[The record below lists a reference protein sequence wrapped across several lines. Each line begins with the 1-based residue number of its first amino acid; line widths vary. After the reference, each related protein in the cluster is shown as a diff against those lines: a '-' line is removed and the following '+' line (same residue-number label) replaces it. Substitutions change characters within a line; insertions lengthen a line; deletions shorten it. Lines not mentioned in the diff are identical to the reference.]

1 MAKIG
6 LNNFRYGILT
16 EAQDGTPSYAG
27 ALTPGKAISCN
38 VEITNNSAK
47 LYADDVEQETDT
59 SFAGGTV
66 TIGLDRA
73 DYTTQANLLG
83 HTYSA
88 ETGMVR
94 NSNDVAPYIGF
105 GRVIKLM
112 QDGALKWKVEFLY
125 KCKMS
130 EPSQSDTTEGESVEF
145 GTVEMQGQVMQL
157 ANGNWSIT
165 KTFTAKADAI
175 SYLEGLLASTPS
187 A

>member
-27 ALTPGKAISCN
+27 ALQLGKAISCN
-38 VEITNNSAK
+38 VEVSNNSAK

-66 TIGLDRA
+66 TIGIDRA
-73 DYTTQANLLG
+73 DYQTQANLLG
-83 HTYSA
+83 HTYS
-88 ETGMVR
+88 ENNGMVR
-94 NSNDVAPYIGF
+94 NSNDIAPYVAL

-112 QDGALKWKVEFLY
+112 IDGALKWKVEFLY
-125 KCKMS
+125 KVKFA
-130 EPSQSDTTEGESVEF
+130 EPSQSDTTQGESVEF
-145 GTVEMQGQVMQL
+145 GTVEMQGQIAQL

-165 KTFTAKADAI
+165 QIFDTKAEAI
-175 SYLEGLLASTPS
+175 SYLEGLLTTTPS

>member
-1 MAKIG
+1 MARIG
-6 LNNFRYGILT
+6 LNNFRYGLLT

-27 ALTPGKAISCN
+27 ALIPGKAISCN
-38 VEITNNSAK
+38 VEISNNSAK

-73 DYTTQANLLG
+73 DYTTQATMLG
-83 HTYSA
+83 HTYS
-88 ETGMVR
+88 EENGMVR

-112 QDGALKWKVEFLY
+112 IDGALKWKVEFLY
-125 KCKMS
+125 KVKMA
-130 EPSQSDTTEGESVEF
+130 EANQTDTTEGETVEF

-157 ANGNWSIT
+157 ANGNWSIA
-165 KTFTAKADAI
+165 KTFDTKADAI
-175 SYLEGLLASTPS
+175 SYLEGLLATTPS

>member
-27 ALTPGKAISCN
+27 ALQLGKAISCN
-38 VEITNNSAK
+38 VEVSNNSAK

-66 TIGLDRA
+66 TIGIDRA
-73 DYTTQANLLG
+73 DYETQANLLG

-88 ETGMVR
+88 GTGMVR
-94 NSNDVAPYIGF
+94 NSNDIAPYVAL

-112 QDGALKWKVEFLY
+112 IDGALKWKVEFLY
-125 KCKMS
+125 KVKFA
-130 EPSQSDTTEGESVEF
+130 EPSQSDTTQGESVEF
-145 GTVEMQGQVMQL
+145 GTVEMQGQIAQL
-157 ANGNWSIT
+157 ANGNWSTTQIFDT
-165 KTFTAKADAI
+165 KSEAI
-175 SYLEGLLASTPS
+175 SYLEGLLSATPS

>member
-27 ALTPGKAISCN
+27 ALIPGKAISCN
-38 VEITNNSAK
+38 VEISNNSAK

-83 HTYSA
+83 HTYSE
-88 ETGMVR
+88 ETGIVR
-94 NSNDVAPYIGF
+94 NSNDVAPYVAF

-112 QDGALKWKVEFLY
+112 IDGALKWKVEFLY
-125 KCKMS
+125 KVKFA
-130 EPSQSDTTEGESVEF
+130 EPSQSDTTQGESVEF

-157 ANGNWSIT
+157 GNGNWST
-165 KTFTAKADAI
+165 AQTFNTKADAI
-175 SYLEGLLASTPS
+175 SYLEGLLTTTPS